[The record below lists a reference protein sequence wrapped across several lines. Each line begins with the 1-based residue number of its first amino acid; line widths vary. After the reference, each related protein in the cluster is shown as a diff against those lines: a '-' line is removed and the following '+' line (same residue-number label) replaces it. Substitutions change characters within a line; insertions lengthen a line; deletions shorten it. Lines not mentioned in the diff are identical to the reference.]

1 MKQCQFCH
9 TVEAGGANKVGP
21 NLHGIFGR
29 KAGSV
34 VGFSYSSV
42 MKNSGIVWD
51 NDTLAQFLR
60 DPRGMLLG
68 NRMSYPGIEDEA
80 VIADLLA
87 RLKQATQ

>member
-1 MKQCQFCH
+1 MKQCQVCH

-34 VGFSYSSV
+34 AGFAYSSV
-42 MKNSGIVWD
+42 MKSSGIVWD

-60 DPRGMLLG
+60 DPRGLLPG
-68 NRMSYPGIEDEA
+68 NRMSFPGIEDEA
-80 VIADLLA
+80 LIADLLA
-87 RLKQATQ
+87 RLRQATQ